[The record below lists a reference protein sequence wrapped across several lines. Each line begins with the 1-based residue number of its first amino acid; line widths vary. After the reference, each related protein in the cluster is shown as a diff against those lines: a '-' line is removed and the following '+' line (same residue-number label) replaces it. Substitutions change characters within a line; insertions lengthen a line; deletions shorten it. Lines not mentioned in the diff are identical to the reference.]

1 MLGGGI
7 KDEDDLV
14 NEYSSLITVVDN
26 TELSQVYTVLVVKSC
41 PKKINLLWF

>member
-7 KDEDDLV
+7 KDEHDLV

-26 TELSQVYTVLVVKSC
+26 TELSQVYTVLVVKSR
-41 PKKINLLWF
+41 PKKNNLL